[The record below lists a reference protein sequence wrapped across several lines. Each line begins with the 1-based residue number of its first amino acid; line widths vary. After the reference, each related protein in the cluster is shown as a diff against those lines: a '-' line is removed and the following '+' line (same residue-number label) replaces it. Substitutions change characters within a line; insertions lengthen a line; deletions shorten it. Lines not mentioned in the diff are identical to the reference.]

1 LGEIRID
8 SGRPALNLDALHVPL
23 SSSAVAVATT
33 VHVALLLLRAHR
45 NPPGRRFD
53 VLLIPALMLAATPWL
68 LPDVLGVAAGLA
80 LQIAWFA
87 ACERLAGRSG
97 EAAQAAPQPASAP
110 APPRQAAPRPAQGF
124 VAVPV
129 IAVLRETEDI
139 TTFRLA
145 RPEGF
150 DFLPGQFLTV
160 RMPVDGKQLVR
171 CYSLSSPPHVSGY
184 LEISVKRQGVF
195 SGALHATV
203 RPGST
208 LWVRRPAGGF
218 TYPEGD
224 ARPVVLLAGG
234 VGITP
239 MISMLRHAVAADPGR
254 PVTLL
259 YSVSTQR
266 DIAFR
271 DELRVVRARHP
282 QATVMVT
289 TTRGPHATEV
299 LSGRIDAAKILAHVP
314 DPAGSIFMICG
325 PEAMI
330 DGLTALLG
338 ELGVPASQV
347 RSEAF
352 AAAIAAS
359 AAPEPEVAPAAGS
372 AQAGG
377 AGAGFTLRL
386 VASGRTAT
394 ATQRETLL
402 EAAEA
407 AGADIPSACRA
418 GVCGTCRTRLVDGRV
433 ECQGDALDE
442 RDREAGYILPCV
454 AWARGDCALEA

>member
-1 LGEIRID
+1 MSSD
-8 SGRPALNLDALHVPL
+8 SLHMAV

-33 VHVALLLLRAHR
+33 VHLAVLLLRAHR

-53 VLLIPALMLAATPWL
+53 ILLAPSLMLAATPWL
-68 LPDVLGVAAGLA
+68 MPTTFGLAVGLA
-80 LQIAWFA
+80 LQLGWFCV
-87 ACERLAGRSG
+87 CERLSG
-97 EAAQAAPQPASAP
+97 LPTEAAQAGPPRTAEASAGAAASVRST
-110 APPRQAAPRPAQGF
+110 APGPPQGF
-124 VAVPV
+124 VGVPV

-139 TTFRLA
+139 ATFRLA

-150 DFLPGQFLTV
+150 DFAPGQFLTI
-160 RMPVDGKQLVR
+160 RMPVDGKSIVR
-171 CYSLSSPPHVSGY
+171 CYSISSAPQQSGY
-184 LEISVKRQGVF
+184 LEVSVKRQGLF
-195 SGALHATV
+195 SGALHSTV

-218 TYPEGD
+218 TYPAGD
-224 ARPVVLLAGG
+224 ARPLVLLAGG

-271 DELRVVRARHP
+271 DELRVLAARHP
-282 QATVMVT
+282 QATVVVT
-289 TTRGPHATEV
+289 TTRGPHSTEV
-299 LSGRIDAAKILAHVP
+299 LSGRIDGAKLVAHVP
-314 DPAGSIFMICG
+314 DPTGSVFMICG
-325 PEAMI
+325 PEMMIEAMR
-330 DGLTALLG
+330 ALLDR
-338 ELGVPASQV
+338 LGVPPAQV

-352 AAAIAAS
+352 AAAVAAS
-359 AAPEPEVAPAAGS
+359 AAPVPAVAT
-372 AQAGG
+372 AGG
-377 AGAGFTLRL
+377 GETDAGFTLRL
-386 VASGRTAT
+386 VTSGRTA
-394 ATQRETLL
+394 AASCRETLL

-407 AGADIPSACRA
+407 AGADIPSVCRA
-418 GVCGTCRTRLVDGRV
+418 GVCGTCRTRLLDGRV
-433 ECQGDALDE
+433 ECESDTLDD